1 MKKTVLILL
10 AAFLLCT
17 LIIFS
22 TACENHQEQPAMQ
35 IELAVNSAC
44 RVENAAGQSLT
55 FRNGAWEGDMA
66 ASSVSVDGFDDPTM
80 TLEIPYTEALHYT
93 HESGESRFSVL
104 RGQESILL
112 SGDGIDEVRVTQD
125 SLTVTGSGMNY
136 RLKVARSEPERRALA
151 LSGSAAGEQL
161 FLHFA
166 DSSCTVQSDAAVT
179 YALSGDSNSPFL
191 RDTVAAESKLTIRDP
206 WGAQEDVV
214 VKVDS

>member
-1 MKKTVLILL
+1 MKRIVLILL
-10 AAFLLCT
+10 VMILLCS

-22 TACENHQEQPAMQ
+22 TACENRQEQPAMQ
-35 IELAVNSAC
+35 IELAVNSTC

-66 ASSVSVDGFDDPTM
+66 ASGVSMNCFDDTTM

-112 SGDGIDEVRVTQD
+112 SGDGIDEVRVTPD

-136 RLKVARSEPERRALA
+136 RLKVARSEPERRTLA
-151 LSGSAAGEQL
+151 LSGSAAGEL
-161 FLHFA
+161 SLNFT
-166 DSSCTVQSDAAVT
+166 DRDCTVQSDAAVT